1 MRRLTPEDDMRNIFR
16 KFAAPRLPMALRS
29 IELLPL
35 LPLLRPPPLPPLR
48 RLRPLRPLLRPPR
61 SLRPPRP
68 LSLVPLLPLVLFGAT
83 AAGAADPYP
92 SQPIKLVVP
101 YVAGGPTDV
110 YARGLGKNLAEAL
123 ATPVIVENKGGA
135 ATMIGAEAV
144 ARAPNDGYTL
154 LFSVLT
160 TFSSNP
166 FLYKKMAYKIED
178 FAPISVVATGT
189 FVIAVGPSIAAKNVA
204 EFVAYSKA
212 NPGKVAMGSLGIG
225 TGPDMVGKTFARLAG
240 LDLIDVPYKGSAA
253 ALNDLLGGSIAV
265 YFDGLASALAQHK
278 AGKLRILAVAG
289 NKRSPVV
296 PDVPTFAELGYPD
309 LAVPVYWALFAPAGT
324 PKDVVARLNAA
335 TMKAANEDTFKS
347 RLLADG
353 VTVETTTPEGLAEV
367 IRNDSESWKKLITPL
382 NIPAQ

>member
-1 MRRLTPEDDMRNIFR
+1 MRNNFKKSDPQRMRVLLHPI
-16 KFAAPRLPMALRS
+16 ALLL
-29 IELLPL
+29 LLPL
-35 LPLLRPPPLPPLR
+35 LLL
-48 RLRPLRPLLRPPR
+48 
-61 SLRPPRP
+61 
-68 LSLVPLLPLVLFGAT
+68 GAT
-83 AAGAADPYP
+83 AVCAADPYP
-92 SQPIKLVVP
+92 SQPVKIVVP

-123 ATPVIVENKGGA
+123 GTPVIVENKGGA

-154 LFSVLT
+154 LFTVLT

-166 FLYKKMAYKIED
+166 HLYKKMPYKIDD

-189 FVIAVGPSIAAKNVA
+189 FVIAVGPSMAAKNVG
-204 EFVAYSKA
+204 EFVAYSKS

-240 LDLIDVPYKGSAA
+240 LDLIDVPYKGSSA
-253 ALNDLLGGSIAV
+253 ALNDLLGGNIAV

-296 PDVPTFAELGYPD
+296 PDVPTFAELGYTD

-324 PKDVVARLNAA
+324 PKDIVARLNAA
-335 TMKAANEDTFKS
+335 AVKAANEDTFKS